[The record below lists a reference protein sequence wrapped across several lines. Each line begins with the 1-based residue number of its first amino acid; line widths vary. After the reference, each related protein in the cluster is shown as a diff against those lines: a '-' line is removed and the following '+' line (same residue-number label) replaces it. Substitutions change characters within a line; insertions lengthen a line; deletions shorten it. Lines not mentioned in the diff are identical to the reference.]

1 VVLRSRYSE
10 RVPNSTE
17 DHRETTNSAD
27 SDWGSA
33 SFAVQALISIAD
45 RRKGID
51 AARSRLALLHAET
64 ATLLHGS
71 LRRAL
76 ARRGL
81 SDLQFAILVIL
92 FSTEPEPLAA
102 SVLAEHAAVSRASVT
117 EALDKLEARH
127 FVSRIRDDVDR
138 RVMYVRITPT
148 GQDMVDV
155 AVNDYLHA
163 AAEAARLV
171 RPAEQR
177 ALFAAYLQLLRGL
190 TKRGEAPHAH
200 LPSA

>member
-1 VVLRSRYSE
+1 M
-10 RVPNSTE
+10 PNSTE
-17 DHRETTNSAD
+17 HHCESTNS
-27 SDWGSA
+27 SDLDLGSA
-33 SFAVQALISIAD
+33 SFAVQALISIAE

-71 LRRAL
+71 LRCAL

-81 SDLQFAILVIL
+81 SDLQFAVLVIL

-102 SVLAEHAAVSRASVT
+102 SVLAEHAAVSRASIT

-127 FVSRIRDDVDR
+127 FVTRIRDDADR
-138 RVMYVRITPT
+138 RVTYVRIMAT
-148 GQDMVDV
+148 GQDIVDV

-163 AAEAARLV
+163 AADAARLV

-190 TKRGEAPHAH
+190 TQRHEAPHPY

>member
-1 VVLRSRYSE
+1 
-10 RVPNSTE
+10 VPNSTE
-17 DHRETTNSAD
+17 HHRETTNFSD

-81 SDLQFAILVIL
+81 SDLQFAVLVIL

-102 SVLAEHAAVSRASVT
+102 SVLAEHAAVSRASIT
-117 EALDKLEARH
+117 DALDKLEARH
-127 FVSRIRDDVDR
+127 FVTRIRDDADR
-138 RVMYVRITPT
+138 RVTYVRITAT

-190 TKRGEAPHAH
+190 TQREEAPHAH